1 MLNDCVNVHN
11 KNRQRYAE
19 IFKLAAELAER
30 DILFQLDH
38 ISVGDLQKVY
48 LCYKVGNAH
57 ATFLERYMN
66 CAFVEQGTGTKGFE
80 DGLLQI
86 DGLLYPE
93 EEAESEDGTLGWLT
107 AENVLERILK
117 KEAEKNAE

>member
-11 KNRQRYAE
+11 RNRQRYAE
-19 IFKLAAELAER
+19 IFKLAEELAER
-30 DILFQLDH
+30 DIPFQLDY
-38 ISVGDLQKVY
+38 ITVGDFKKVY
-48 LCYKVGNAH
+48 LYYQVGNAH
-57 ATFLERYMN
+57 DTFMERYMN
-66 CAFVEQGTGTKGFE
+66 SAFVEQGTDTKGFE

-93 EEAESEDGTLGWLT
+93 EEAQSEDGTLGWLT
-107 AENVLERILK
+107 AGNVLERILK

>member
-1 MLNDCVNVHN
+1 MLNDCISTHN
-11 KNRQRYAE
+11 KNKPRYAE

-30 DILFQLDH
+30 DIPFQLDY
-38 ISVGDLQKVY
+38 ITDGDFKKVY
-48 LCYKVGNAH
+48 LYYKVGNAN

-66 CAFVEQGTGTKGFE
+66 SAFVEQGTETKGFE

-93 EEAESEDGTLGWLT
+93 EEAQSENGTLGWLT
-107 AENVLERILK
+107 AGNVLERILK
-117 KEAEKNAE
+117 NEAEKNG